1 MKFTSNG
8 LMSYSPT
15 SDETMAHPVV
25 AGLAL
30 RFRPTKGRVTK
41 TWIWTRMIAGKRSKE
56 TLGTFP
62 LHSIDDAKVW
72 AEGLN
77 RLAENGQVPRE
88 AQALAAER
96 EREEAAAEEARAAE
110 AAAVLAARDTIGTAF
125 EKYLVSCERRGV
137 RSFGGKRQIM
147 GKDFLPW
154 HKDQYL
160 PDLKK
165 ADVRAAIERC
175 VARQKPAQKEAGN
188 FRMAN
193 RVRTEIVAFLTWCVR
208 HDIDDLQ
215 VNVAASIQKF
225 QEPKIKARRH
235 LTVDELALMVVAAR
249 NVENDDT
256 ADAYLLLALTG
267 CRLMEVFAAR
277 SHEFGEAGWNIPG
290 ERTKNK
296 LSHMVPLGPI
306 GRDIFDRR
314 NDSDHL
320 FPAHRRGLK
329 QYRSSSFRKTLDR
342 MTLEMERIAGHP
354 ITRWT
359 THSTRHGFR
368 TYIRKMKFADKE
380 LAERLINHCQPNDID
395 EMYDHDDFFEEK
407 QAALAGWEAMLMDRI
422 ARLTGENVVQIA
434 A

>member
-8 LMSYSPT
+8 LMSYNPT
-15 SDETMAHPVV
+15 SEEAVAHPTV
-25 AGLAL
+25 AGLSL

-41 TWIWTRMIAGKRSKE
+41 TWIWARMIGGKRSKE

-62 LHSIDDAKVW
+62 LISIDDAKVW
-72 AEGLN
+72 AENLN
-77 RLAENGQVPRE
+77 RHAENGQVPRE
-88 AQALAAER
+88 AALEAAER
-96 EREEAAAEEARAAE
+96 EREAAAAAQAIADE
-110 AAAVLAARDTIGTAF
+110 AAAVQAARETIGTAF
-125 EKYLVSCERRGV
+125 ESYLTACARRGV
-137 RSFGGKRQIM
+137 KTIAGKRGIM
-147 GKDFLPW
+147 EKDFLPW
-154 HKDQYL
+154 HRDQYL
-160 PDLKK
+160 PVLRK

-175 VARQKPAQKEAGN
+175 LTRRQKSPEDVAN

-193 RVRTEIVAFLTWCVR
+193 RVRTEVVSFLTWCVR

-215 VNVAASIQKF
+215 VNVAASIEKF
-225 QEPKIKARRH
+225 KEPRVKPRRH

-249 NVENDDT
+249 NVENQDT

-277 SHEFGEAGWNIPG
+277 SSEFSDVGWNIPG
-290 ERTKNK
+290 PRVKNG
-296 LSHMVPLGPI
+296 LDHLLPLGPI
-306 GRDIFDRR
+306 GRGIFERR
-314 NDSDHL
+314 HNSDYL
-320 FPAHRRGLK
+320 FPAHRRGDK
-329 QYRSSSFRKTLDR
+329 PHRSSSFRKTLDR

-395 EMYDHDDFFEEK
+395 EMYDHDDFYDEK

-422 ARLTGENVVQIA
+422 ARLSGENVVQIA

>member
-1 MKFTSNG
+1 MKFSSNG

-15 SDETMAHPVV
+15 SDETVAHPTV
-25 AGLAL
+25 AGLSL

-56 TLGTFP
+56 TFGTFP
-62 LHSIDDAKVW
+62 LNSIDDAKVW
-72 AEGLN
+72 ADGLN
-77 RLAENGQVPRE
+77 RLAESGLVPRE
-88 AQALAAER
+88 AAKAMAER
-96 EREEAAAEEARAAE
+96 EAADAEEAAAK
-110 AAAVLAARDTIGTAF
+110 LAARDTIGTAF
-125 EKYLVSCERRGV
+125 ELYLTACKRRGV
-137 RSFGGKRQIM
+137 RSVEGKRGIM
-147 GKDFLPW
+147 EKDFLPW
-154 HKDQYL
+154 HRDGFL

-165 ADVRAAIERC
+165 SDVRAAIERC

-188 FRMAN
+188 YRMAN

-215 VNVAASIQKF
+215 VNVGASIEKF

-235 LTVDELALMVVAAR
+235 LIVDELALMVVAAR
-249 NVENDDT
+249 QVENEDT

-277 SHEFGEAGWNIPG
+277 SVEYGETGWNIPG
-290 ERTKNK
+290 ERVKNK
-296 LSHMVPLGPI
+296 LSHLVPLGPI
-306 GRDIFDRR
+306 GRGIFERR
-314 NDSDHL
+314 HNSDHL
-320 FPAHRRGLK
+320 FPAHRQGLK
-329 QYRSSSFRKTLDR
+329 KHRSSSFRKTLDR

-354 ITRWT
+354 IARWT

-395 EMYDHDDFFEEK
+395 EMYDHDDFYEEK
-407 QAALAGWEAMLMDRI
+407 QAALAGWETMLMDRI
-422 ARLTGENVVQIA
+422 ARLTGENVVPIA